1 MKSYIDHND
10 YDKTNSIIPPPN
22 ISIADVGIA
31 IARGSD
37 IAVEAANI
45 VLVKNDLLDVVYA
58 IDISRRTVNRIHLNF
73 IFATL
78 YNILG
83 IPLAAGL
90 FLPFGFSLQPWM
102 GSAAMA
108 ASSLSVVCSSLALKF
123 YKRPKRESLQTIGYR
138 KDEEL
143 RLNNKIVENNFCS
156 SALNKSAPRWKNEPD
171 EIEMSHRLLD
181 DANIV

>member
-1 MKSYIDHND
+1 M
-10 YDKTNSIIPPPN
+10 
-22 ISIADVGIA
+22 
-31 IARGSD
+31 
-37 IAVEAANI
+37 
-45 VLVKNDLLDVVYA
+45 LVKNDLLDVVYA
-58 IDISRRTVNRIHLNF
+58 LDISRRTVNRIHLNF

-108 ASSLSVVCSSLALKF
+108 ASSLSVVCSSLALNF
-123 YKRPKRESLQTIGYR
+123 YRRPKRESLQTSDYR
-138 KDEEL
+138 KDEEC
-143 RLNNKIVENNFCS
+143 RIKAN
-156 SALNKSAPRWKNEPD
+156 AMARWQTKSD

-181 DANIV
+181 ESNVC

>member
-1 MKSYIDHND
+1 M
-10 YDKTNSIIPPPN
+10 
-22 ISIADVGIA
+22 A

-73 IFATL
+73 VFATL
-78 YNILG
+78 YNLLG

-90 FLPFGFSLQPWM
+90 FLPFGFSLKPWM

-108 ASSLSVVCSSLALKF
+108 ASSLSVVCSSLALRF
-123 YKRPKRESLQTIGYR
+123 YKRPKKESLQTIDYC
-138 KDEEL
+138 KDQQ
-143 RLNNKIVENNFCS
+143 RRIDGANGITMPKN
-156 SALNKSAPRWKNEPD
+156 RWQTESD

-181 DANIV
+181 DMSIV

>member
-1 MKSYIDHND
+1 MG
-10 YDKTNSIIPPPN
+10 
-22 ISIADVGIA
+22 VA

-45 VLVKNDLLDVVYA
+45 VLVKNDLLDVVFA

-73 IFATL
+73 VFATL

-90 FLPFGFSLQPWM
+90 FLPLGLSLQPWM

-108 ASSLSVVCSSLALKF
+108 ASSLSVVCSSLALKL
-123 YKRPKRESLQTIGYR
+123 YRRPKRESLQTSDYR
-138 KDEEL
+138 RDTAQ
-143 RLNNKIVENNFCS
+143 RLKSNNNYSDNLSQPVVRW
-156 SALNKSAPRWKNEPD
+156 NKADQMNGSD

-181 DANIV
+181 EANITY